1 MFADAV
7 YDRYDFDL
15 RESTAFN
22 KSTLKSHLK
31 EAKFPLK
38 ENTHKLTL
46 KEETILVAKEFIAD
60 LVKTCK
66 DDLLERESVDLTNKL
81 IAQLQKLLNESRQV
95 NLQEGYKDVSKV
107 FPDMRIKGTD
117 INFFD
122 ETTGGIILPLSLF
135 GDGKI
140 PQVGEQVIIEFS
152 DDWAD
157 DLQQYEVSLINKDE
171 IELKW
176 VTTILDGYYNT
187 VEDSDLDLDLNLDE
201 NLGNFSWDD
210 DEPFSIISC
219 DESLQ
224 QNPFSELT
232 DTVDLLKEND
242 EDEDLPSGGI
252 SDLES
257 YARLIYDGLM
267 MREIMADV
275 RVNEDEQFIEIVD
288 NTNIGFDII
297 DQLVKD
303 AVMIENVEPEIE
315 VKSETSHV
323 YRFTENNNNE
333 TGFGKPIPK
342 WDE

>member
-1 MFADAV
+1 
-7 YDRYDFDL
+7 
-15 RESTAFN
+15 
-22 KSTLKSHLK
+22 
-31 EAKFPLK
+31 
-38 ENTHKLTL
+38 
-46 KEETILVAKEFIAD
+46 
-60 LVKTCK
+60 
-66 DDLLERESVDLTNKL
+66 
-81 IAQLQKLLNESRQV
+81 
-95 NLQEGYKDVSKV
+95 
-107 FPDMRIKGTD
+107 
-117 INFFD
+117 
-122 ETTGGIILPLSLF
+122 
-135 GDGKI
+135 
-140 PQVGEQVIIEFS
+140 
-152 DDWAD
+152 
-157 DLQQYEVSLINKDE
+157 
-171 IELKW
+171 
-176 VTTILDGYYNT
+176 
-187 VEDSDLDLDLNLDE
+187 LNLDE
-201 NLGNFSWDD
+201 NLDNFSWDD

-232 DTVDLLKEND
+232 DSVENAVDLLKEND

-257 YARLIYDGLM
+257 YARLIYDALM

-288 NTNIGFDII
+288 NTGVGFDII